1 MISQRNQTIQKKMLK
16 IETEK
21 DVEFFNKIAKK
32 TFTCFNLKGKGFA
45 ELIFVTPEE
54 IKELN
59 SQTRGKSEVTDVLS
73 FPTLSQIKDLTKKNY
88 PLDYDDEVKAVNIG
102 SIVIC
107 EEKVEEQAKEYGH
120 SLERERS
127 YLFVHGL
134 LHLLG
139 NTHDGEEDKKIMRE
153 LEKMILGDGE
163 HKDIGTDIDRLLT
176 NSESSNK
183 RPMVSSPS
191 KENPSTPSIVMPQS
205 PQRKSG
211 FVAIIGKPNVGK
223 SSLMNALIGDKVS
236 ITSPRPQTTRDK
248 ILGILTNED
257 YQMIFIDTPGIL
269 KAKNRLGSY
278 MEKEIKEGTSAVDVV
293 VIVLDGQKPV
303 SKEEFDLIEQF
314 TKKGVPVYIAL
325 NKVDILG
332 FEKVYPTLERL
343 IPLTQSV
350 DKKNIVKEIIPV
362 SALKK
367 TNIDKL
373 RNFIAS
379 HLKDEALYY
388 DEEQLSDKPLNFM
401 VGEIVREKALL
412 FLQEEIPHG
421 IATDVISYQREGN
434 LTRIEVDIVLERDSH
449 KKIVIGKGGEM
460 LKKIGTSARQ
470 SIERLIG
477 TKVYLKLFV
486 KVREGWRDKKLQL
499 DNMGYK

>member
-1 MISQRNQTIQKKMLK
+1 MLTV
-16 IETEK
+16 ETEK
-21 DVEFFNKIAKK
+21 DIEFFNELVKE
-32 TFTCFNLKGKGFA
+32 TCSCLNINGKGYL
-45 ELIFVTPEE
+45 ELIFVCPDEM
-54 IKELN
+54 KELN
-59 SQTRGKSEVTDVLS
+59 TSSRGKNEVTDVLS
-73 FPTLSQIKDLTKKNY
+73 FPSLSCLKPLTKENY
-88 PLDYDDEVKAVNIG
+88 PFEYDEELGSVNIG

-107 EEKVEEQAKEYGH
+107 EEKAIEQAKEYGH
-120 SLERERS
+120 SIERERS

-139 NTHDGEEDKKIMRE
+139 HTHDDEESKKAMRE
-153 LEKMILGDGE
+153 KEEKILK
-163 HKDIGTDIDRLLT
+163 HH
-176 NSESSNK
+176 
-183 RPMVSSPS
+183 
-191 KENPSTPSIVMPQS
+191 QS
-205 PQRKSG
+205 PTANHQLPTTRKSG

-248 ILGILTNED
+248 ILGILTNDE

-269 KAKNRLGSY
+269 KAKNRLGQH

-293 VIVLDGQKPV
+293 VIVLDGQKNV
-303 SKEEFDLIEQF
+303 SKEEFELIEKF

-325 NKVDILG
+325 NKVDLAG
-332 FEKVYPTLERL
+332 FSKVYPTLERL
-343 IPLTQSV
+343 APLTSESGDTDKINLSSITNRQSPTANHR
-350 DKKNIVKEIIPV
+350 KIVQEIIPV
-362 SALKK
+362 SALKG

-373 RNFIAS
+373 RSFIAS

-421 IATDVISYQREGN
+421 IATDVISFEREGN
-434 LTRIEVDIVLERDSH
+434 LTRIEIDIVIERESH
-449 KKIVIGKGGEM
+449 KKIVIGKKGEK
-460 LKKIGTSARQ
+460 LKEIGTSARK
-470 SIERLIG
+470 SIEKLLQ

-486 KVREGWRDKKLQL
+486 KVRENWRDKKMQL
-499 DNMGYK
+499 DSMGYK